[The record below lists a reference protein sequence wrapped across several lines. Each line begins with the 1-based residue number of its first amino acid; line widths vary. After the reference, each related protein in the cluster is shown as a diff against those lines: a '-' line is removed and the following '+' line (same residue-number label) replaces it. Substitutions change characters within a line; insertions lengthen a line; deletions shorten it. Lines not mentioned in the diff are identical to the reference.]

1 MLRVSRRLG
10 TRRPV
15 DGRAVGDPAPAD
27 MTSEGDVNVPAAEAD
42 PGVPVSDPDT
52 ARTKDADSTSG
63 VGVHKNDAE
72 TPTFPGDDE
81 PDELL
86 CPITKVMMRDPVFV
100 AGSGNTYE
108 REAIETY
115 WRQTASRPVR
125 GARGVSVGVK
135 RDPLTNLDL
144 NNDAIFTNW
153 DKRREVQAWLAK
165 NLDTTPEGWPN
176 RDVPPPLEERR
187 KAQGGRDGDGNGER
201 SDAVSRVEL
210 IAQMA
215 KLAALGGVGLAV
227 VAALFVATTSPAPSS
242 DGLLSR
248 WEFARDGASSVDGAS
263 HDASSFARE
272 LRLGSYA
279 WRKHYQSTNVQGSN
293 ALNQHS
299 QSGEVAAIERFG
311 EDAYRSLTPVRAPS
325 GSRIA
330 ARKGPGG
337 ALEVVVPPK
346 GVLSP
351 AAMTELG
358 FAAVWTSF
366 TAVWTWGAMRTPHP
380 FFALFSLP
388 FWGIGATIGRST
400 AASAM
405 ETTRLVIA
413 PTRLDPH
420 TGDVMTRGRFHVSWE
435 ALGRVLSVAEGP
447 LEDVAGVDVVT
458 HAYVNGVPQTALEL
472 TAGVRSHNL
481 GRGLHSSEQRFVAEL
496 VRECLVEAANGEDG
510 GKENDGGGGRAY
522 ERRPELI
529 KSRL

>member
-1 MLRVSRRLG
+1 M
-10 TRRPV
+10 
-15 DGRAVGDPAPAD
+15 
-27 MTSEGDVNVPAAEAD
+27 
-42 PGVPVSDPDT
+42 
-52 ARTKDADSTSG
+52 
-63 VGVHKNDAE
+63 
-72 TPTFPGDDE
+72 
-81 PDELL
+81 
-86 CPITKVMMRDPVFV
+86 
-100 AGSGNTYE
+100 
-108 REAIETY
+108 
-115 WRQTASRPVR
+115 
-125 GARGVSVGVK
+125 
-135 RDPLTNLDL
+135 
-144 NNDAIFTNW
+144 FT
-153 DKRREVQAWLAK
+153 
-165 NLDTTPEGWPN
+165 
-176 RDVPPPLEERR
+176 
-187 KAQGGRDGDGNGER
+187 
-201 SDAVSRVEL
+201 
-210 IAQMA
+210 
-215 KLAALGGVGLAV
+215 
-227 VAALFVATTSPAPSS
+227 
-242 DGLLSR
+242 
-248 WEFARDGASSVDGAS
+248 
-263 HDASSFARE
+263 
-272 LRLGSYA
+272 
-279 WRKHYQSTNVQGSN
+279 
-293 ALNQHS
+293 
-299 QSGEVAAIERFG
+299 
-311 EDAYRSLTPVRAPS
+311 
-325 GSRIA
+325 
-330 ARKGPGG
+330 G

>member
-1 MLRVSRRLG
+1 M
-10 TRRPV
+10 
-15 DGRAVGDPAPAD
+15 
-27 MTSEGDVNVPAAEAD
+27 
-42 PGVPVSDPDT
+42 
-52 ARTKDADSTSG
+52 
-63 VGVHKNDAE
+63 
-72 TPTFPGDDE
+72 
-81 PDELL
+81 
-86 CPITKVMMRDPVFV
+86 
-100 AGSGNTYE
+100 
-108 REAIETY
+108 
-115 WRQTASRPVR
+115 
-125 GARGVSVGVK
+125 
-135 RDPLTNLDL
+135 
-144 NNDAIFTNW
+144 
-153 DKRREVQAWLAK
+153 
-165 NLDTTPEGWPN
+165 
-176 RDVPPPLEERR
+176 
-187 KAQGGRDGDGNGER
+187 
-201 SDAVSRVEL
+201 
-210 IAQMA
+210 
-215 KLAALGGVGLAV
+215 
-227 VAALFVATTSPAPSS
+227 
-242 DGLLSR
+242 
-248 WEFARDGASSVDGAS
+248 
-263 HDASSFARE
+263 
-272 LRLGSYA
+272 
-279 WRKHYQSTNVQGSN
+279 
-293 ALNQHS
+293 NQHS

-420 TGDVMTRGRFHVSWE
+420 TGDVTRRGRFHVSWE

-510 GKENDGGGGRAY
+510 VKENDGGGGRAY